1 MTTSTD
7 SDSTDYD
14 LLSITLTEGARRLRS
29 GEISSQQLTQSFL
42 DRIET
47 TDDQIHAFVTVT
59 AESAMAAAAAADE
72 LLSSGDASAL
82 LTGLPIGLKDVL
94 MTEGV
99 RTTAGSKMLDTLI
112 PPYDATVV
120 SRLSDAGAISLGKL
134 NMDEFAM
141 GSSTE
146 HSAWFATSN
155 PWDLDRVPGGSSGGS
170 AAAVAAR
177 QCIATLGSD
186 TGGSIRQPAS
196 FCGVVGL
203 KPTYGRVSR
212 YGLIAFASSLDQI
225 GPFTRTVEDAALL
238 LQAIAGPDRLDST
251 CYDEPVPDFSSSLDR
266 GLDGLRVAA
275 PQEFFGDGMDDDV
288 AATIEQALDLLAANG
303 ALIDRSPSMP
313 SVPMALPV
321 YYILAPS
328 ECSANLAR
336 FDGVKYGYG
345 ARHGESMWADMEAS
359 RQHGFG
365 REVKRRILL
374 GAYALSAGYYDAYY
388 LQAQKVRTLIR
399 REFDRVF
406 AEHDV
411 IVAPTAPTVAFKQG
425 AITDPYQMYLND
437 IYTIPANIAGL
448 PAISIPGG
456 FGADGMPVGLQFVGQ
471 RLDETSLLGVANAY
485 EQLAGWSTIPDANPA
500 GNVERK

>member
-1 MTTSTD
+1 MTTPAAQE
-7 SDSTDYD
+7 
-14 LLSITLTEGARRLRS
+14 LLSITLAEGRRKLLD
-29 GEISSQQLTQSFL
+29 GEITSSQLTQTFL
-42 DRIET
+42 DRIAA
-47 TDDQIHAFVTVT
+47 TDDQVKAFVTVT
-59 AESAMAAAAAADE
+59 AEAALEQAAEADN
-72 LLSSGDASAL
+72 LLSSGDATAP

-94 MTEGV
+94 MTNGV
-99 RTTAGSKMLDTLI
+99 RTTAGSRMLDSLI

-120 SRLSDAGAISLGKL
+120 SRLRDAGAISVGKL

-146 HSAWFATSN
+146 HSAWFPTAN
-155 PWDLDRVPGGSSGGS
+155 PWDLERVPGGSSGGS
-170 AAAVAAR
+170 AAAVAAQ

-225 GPFTRTVEDAALL
+225 GPFTHTVEDAALL
-238 LQAIAGPDRLDST
+238 LQAIAGPDPLDST
-251 CYDEPVPDFSSSLDR
+251 CYDAPVPDFSEQLGR

-288 AATIEQALDLLAANG
+288 AAATEAALDLLAANG
-303 ALIDRSPSMP
+303 AIIDRTPSMP

-345 ARHGESMWADMEAS
+345 ARGGESMWADMEAS
-359 RQHGFG
+359 RKHGFG

-425 AITDPYQMYLND
+425 EITDPYQMYLND
-437 IYTIPANIAGL
+437 IFTIPANIAGL
-448 PAISIPGG
+448 PAISVPGG
-456 FGADGMPVGLQFVGQ
+456 FGAGGMPVGLQFVGQ
-471 RLDETSLLGVANAY
+471 RLDEPTLLGVANAY
-485 EQLAGWSTIPDANPA
+485 EQLAQWPTVPPGTVGSVGST
-500 GNVERK
+500 

>member
-1 MTTSTD
+1 MTTSD
-7 SDSTDYD
+7 EHD
-14 LLSITLTEGARRLRS
+14 LLTITLAEGRRRLLD
-29 GEISSQQLTQSFL
+29 GELSSVQLTQAFL
-42 DRIET
+42 DRIAA
-47 TDDQIHAFVTVT
+47 TDDEVRAFVTVT
-59 AESAMAAAAAADE
+59 AESALIEAAAADE
-72 LLSSGDASAL
+72 LLARGDATAA

-94 MTEGV
+94 MTKGV
-99 RTTAGSKMLDTLI
+99 RTTAGSRMLDNLI

-120 SRLSDAGAISLGKL
+120 TRLREAGAISLGKL

-146 HSAWFATSN
+146 HSAWFPTAN
-155 PWDLDRVPGGSSGGS
+155 PWDHERVPGGSSGGS
-170 AAAVAAR
+170 AAAVAAQ
-177 QCIATLGSD
+177 QCIAALGSD

-225 GPFTRTVEDAALL
+225 GPFSHTVEDAALL
-238 LQAIAGPDRLDST
+238 LQAIAGPDPLDST
-251 CYDEPVPDFSSSLDR
+251 CYDEPVPDFSEQLLR

-275 PQEFFGDGMDDDV
+275 PQEFFGEGMDDDV
-288 AATIEQALDLLAANG
+288 AEAIETALDLLG
-303 ALIDRSPSMP
+303 AHGAIIDRTPSMP

-321 YYILAPS
+321 YYVLAPS

-345 ARHGESMWADMEAS
+345 ARGGESMWADMEAS

-411 IVAPTAPTVAFKQG
+411 IVAPTAPTVAFRQG

-437 IYTIPANIAGL
+437 IFTIPANIAGL
-448 PAISIPGG
+448 PAISAPGG
-456 FGADGMPVGLQFVGQ
+456 FGADGMPVGLQFVGR
-471 RLDETSLLGVANAY
+471 RLDEPTVLGVANAY
-485 EQLAGWSTIPDANPA
+485 EQIAQWPTVPPPSVGST
-500 GNVERK
+500 